1 MDTKK
6 WLGEQT
12 KLLNSR
18 NQRKN
23 LTFGLVTN
31 INFVVYSLV
40 RDSALVILSWHKY
53 LECIKTILICFIFI
67 NQLLNVNILACLFF
81 LAPATATLDT
91 MEWTGSMPCNVAITR
106 CLLDIEINCLHS
118 SSSPAWLRGRTY
130 EPGGT

>member
-40 RDSALVILSWHKY
+40 RDSALVIVLAQ
-53 LECIKTILICFIFI
+53 ILR
-67 NQLLNVNILACLFF
+67 V
-81 LAPATATLDT
+81 
-91 MEWTGSMPCNVAITR
+91 
-106 CLLDIEINCLHS
+106 
-118 SSSPAWLRGRTY
+118 Y
-130 EPGGT
+130 